1 MRILEDVESLPD
13 PGGPAFC
20 VLASS
25 ADAELAQRIAERLGI
40 DTGHGPRSL
49 RRPAVIATDEV
60 VDLMVLA
67 LREDRQLSPVRISV
81 TRGGVLVV
89 AADDLLPR
97 FREILADAPEA
108 PWSAVTALLTDLAH
122 TAQDVLEEMV
132 EASERLE
139 EGSHGLSSA
148 PQRREMARLRDQL
161 FEIYEIQEAQS
172 RLLAPEEDLAQG
184 LTERQRHQLKRAAHG
199 FDTARSMAM
208 QLYAR
213 LGDVLAQQGTVISER
228 LTVIA
233 TVILPLTLVTGF
245 FGMNFGW
252 MTDRLMSLPAFLVL
266 GLAVPVVL
274 VLLTVALT
282 RYIARSS

>member
-1 MRILEDVESLPD
+1 MRILEDVESLPE
-13 PGGPAFC
+13 PGGPALC

-25 ADAELAQRIAERLGI
+25 ADAELAQRTAERLGI
-40 DTGHGPRSL
+40 DTGQGPRSL
-49 RRPAVIATDEV
+49 RRPAVIAMDEV
-60 VDLMVLA
+60 VQLMVLA
-67 LREDRQLSPVRISV
+67 LGEDRQLSPVRISV
-81 TRGGVLVV
+81 ARGGVLVV
-89 AADDLLPR
+89 ATDELLPR
-97 FREILADAPEA
+97 FRELLADAPEA
-108 PWSAVTALLTDLAH
+108 PWSAVTALLIDIAH
-122 TAQDVLEEMV
+122 SAHAVLEEMV
-132 EASERLE
+132 VASERLE
-139 EGSHGLSSA
+139 ERSHGLSSA
-148 PQRREMARLRDQL
+148 PQRREMARLRDRL

-184 LTERQRHQLKRAAHG
+184 LNELQRRQLKRAAHG

-213 LGDVLAQQGTVISER
+213 LGDVLTQQGTVISER

-252 MTDRLMSLPAFLVL
+252 MTDRIGSLPAFLLL
-266 GLAVPVVL
+266 GLGVPVVL
-274 VLLTVALT
+274 VFLTLALT